1 MKKLSR
7 RLLLTAVLAL
17 PSLIALSQVVPPVRM
32 SPYGAIFAQSSVV
45 RLESGAGETQYGNRL
60 YGGDIGADF
69 QFRPWLGMDTRVLV
83 LESRG
88 HVGHE
93 HQRAAFAGPRFS
105 LDRGRLKMYAV
116 ALGGIS
122 HVHYVDFVD
131 SPTIQYP
138 SGQYVLTA
146 ATEPALRAGGGI
158 DLQLTRHMF
167 WRMGEVTYS
176 HMFVPIPSGWVGPDG
191 PQGANFSTGLVLKIL
206 R

>member
-1 MKKLSR
+1 MNKLSP
-7 RLLLTAVLAL
+7 RLLLTAVLTL
-17 PSLIALSQVVPPVRM
+17 PSLGALSQVVPPVTM
-32 SPYGAIFAQSSVV
+32 SPYGAIFAQGSVV

-69 QFRPWLGMDTRVLV
+69 QFRPWLGIDARVLV

-88 HVGHE
+88 HVGPE

-105 LDRGRLKMYAV
+105 LGRGRLKMYAV

-122 HVHYVDFVD
+122 HVHYVD
-131 SPTIQYP
+131 SPTIQSP
-138 SGQYVLTA
+138 NGQYLLTA

-176 HMFVPIPSGWVGPDG
+176 HMFVPIPSGWVGPGG
-191 PQGANFSTGLVLKIL
+191 PKGANFSTGLVLKIL